1 MAGPGDELARA
12 VAIAAESDVAVV
24 LAGRLSG
31 EAMDIESLQ
40 LPGRQPEIIAAVAA
54 TNPRTVLVTL
64 SANPVVL
71 PGAKPAA
78 WLHAWFP
85 GEQFAEGL
93 ADVLTGAVEPGGR
106 LPITFPADE
115 QQTPVETAAQYPGVD
130 GVATYSEELLV
141 GYRWYDERGFEPA
154 YPFGFGL
161 GYTTLE
167 LSELDVAEV
176 GDGFQVSINV
186 RNTGARRGKAVPQI
200 YVGYA
205 ESVGEPP
212 KQLKAFDAVRLDAD
226 ESLTLNLETSRDDL
240 AVYDEASGTR
250 VFPPGE
256 LTFSAG
262 FSSRDIRASA
272 KVSPAQS

>member
-1 MAGPGDELARA
+1 MWRSACPGCRSRPHLGLGSPVPGDELARA
-12 VAIAAESDVAVV
+12 VALAADSDVAVV

-31 EAMDIESLQ
+31 EAMDVESLQ

-54 TNPRTVLVTL
+54 ANPRTVLVTL

-71 PGAKPAA
+71 PEAEPAA

-115 QQTPVETAAQYPGVD
+115 QQTPMETAAQYPGVD

-141 GYRWYDERGFEPA
+141 GYRWYDEREVEPA

-161 GYTTLE
+161 GYTTFE

-176 GDGFQVSINV
+176 GDGFPGQLRGAEHRGAARQGRAPGLRRV
-186 RNTGARRGKAVPQI
+186 RRVGRRAAEATEGVRRGEAGCGRVAD
-200 YVGYA
+200 A
-205 ESVGEPP
+205 ESGDQSGRPG
-212 KQLKAFDAVRLDAD
+212 RL
-226 ESLTLNLETSRDDL
+226 
-240 AVYDEASGTR
+240 
-250 VFPPGE
+250 
-256 LTFSAG
+256 
-262 FSSRDIRASA
+262 
-272 KVSPAQS
+272 